1 MMTFK
6 QWLKHRDQNPQ
17 PSQPPV
23 PNVRETVLT
32 DQLSLETYQ
41 KRMRSV
47 G

>member
-6 QWLKHRDQNPQ
+6 QWLKHREQNPQ
-17 PSQPPV
+17 PTQSPV
-23 PNVRETVLT
+23 PNGRETGLI

-41 KRMRSV
+41 RRKRPT